1 MPEDT
6 PINPPISQALPAL
19 ALDVGEA
26 RIGLAVCDRTGRF
39 VFGRGYITRSYL
51 ARDLAALQTHLAQEG
66 AQTLVVGLPLRTDG
80 ADSAQTMRVRDFVTA
95 LTDAGFV
102 VALQDERFTTKI
114 AGQSLSGKAKRQD
127 KGLIDEA
134 SARAILETWLE
145 KWRRTTAQANTAQ
158 ANADALDDDGMEGED
173 GK

>member
-1 MPEDT
+1 MPQDT
-6 PINPPISQALPAL
+6 PTGLPTLPALPAL

-26 RIGLAVCDRTGRF
+26 RIGLAVCDPTGRF

-51 ARDLAALQTHLAQEG
+51 ARDIMVLQTHLEQEG
-66 AQTLVVGLPLRTDG
+66 AHTLVVGLPLRTDG
-80 ADSAQTMRVRDFVTA
+80 ADSAQTGRVRDFVLA
-95 LTDAGFV
+95 LEEAGFV

-114 AGQSLSGKAKRQD
+114 AGQNLSGKAKRQD

-145 KWRRTTAQANTAQ
+145 KWRRNAAL
-158 ANADALDDDGMEGED
+158 ANAEASNEGFDGED
-173 GK
+173 E